1 MSEKRKVI
9 NKQDLVYATMEYMV
23 REINDGSLRMLPIK
37 EVHKRIRK
45 IAENKKFKILD
56 FYIKFF
62 SNNDKVK
69 KCLSS

>member
-1 MSEKRKVI
+1 VSEKRKVI